1 MPSTRAV
8 CALLVALSATSALA
22 AERYSAA
29 QLERQLG
36 SLPSQQAREQLAKA
50 TPSKLPPLIR
60 QQLANL
66 SADPVLAESLLHRAL
81 LRLREPGMPRD
92 ADSRAMLQGLLGY
105 SPQVLVPPADPDHGR
120 GLWVPAY
127 DLAAAARGT
136 LAIWQAQE
144 AEQAARNALD
154 RRDYASLRRLPA
166 EPLAAALRQSPLAPL
181 KPLGDQGP
189 WPDAVL
195 AVLAERLA
203 DLDLGMQL
211 LAQAEEANLL
221 NALPVLASALPPA
234 DAMRWLQTLIEQRP
248 ALASAALLTMAR
260 TQPQS
265 SPDYLLAQLDSAGRG
280 SSAAQALATIRT
292 PRVRA
297 ALADILARDADGP
310 RLRRALLALHWMD
323 DAAARERLQA
333 FADAGTAPAALRREV
348 TTWLR

>member
-1 MPSTRAV
+1 MPSIRAV
-8 CALLVALSATSALA
+8 CVLVAALAASSALA

-36 SLPSQQAREQLAKA
+36 SLPSQQARQQLAKA
-50 TPSKLPPLIR
+50 APAQLPRLIR

-66 SADPVLAESLLHRAL
+66 TADPVVAEALLHQAL
-81 LRLREPGMPRD
+81 LRLREPGTPRD
-92 ADSRAMLQGLLGY
+92 AASRSLLQGLLGY
-105 SPQVLVPPADPDHGR
+105 APQVLVPPADPDHGR

-144 AEQAARNALD
+144 AEQAARDALD

-166 EPLAAALRQSPLAPL
+166 EPLAAALRQAPLAQL
-181 KPLGDQGP
+181 KPLGDQAP
-189 WPDAVL
+189 WPDAAL

-203 DLDLGMQL
+203 DIDLATQL
-211 LAQAEEANLL
+211 LTQSEDTRLL
-221 NALPVLASALPPA
+221 DALPALSSALPPA
-234 DAMRWLQTLIEQRP
+234 EAMRWLQTLIEQRP

-260 TQPQS
+260 TLPQL
-265 SPDYLLAQLDSAGRG
+265 SPDYLLAQLDGAERG
-280 SSAAQALATIRT
+280 GSAAQALATIRT
-292 PRVRA
+292 PGVRA
-297 ALADILARDADGP
+297 ALSDILARSADGP

-333 FADAGTAPAALRREV
+333 FAAAGTTPTALRNEV
-348 TTWLR
+348 ATWLR